1 MYPLRNHIPLHL
13 LPPKNDPFYSDLPY
27 ANPQLNTVDMQT
39 SCGYF
44 FFKVE
49 SCEIKLLLMQS
60 KENSSI
66 KNHWTIP
73 KGQLKEE
80 DSHEVRAMCRNA
92 KEHTKLDRIV
102 DYRMVDVEEMN
113 YNYGIL
119 KNGKVV
125 QKYVR
130 ALFAEMSPHHK
141 KVQLSKKYES
151 CMWVTKDKLTELF
164 TDLKVVIPVF
174 LFSHYMEAFKRFE
187 DFYFKRHG
195 ECESAHLRSLHQLQ
209 HYTSCYTRRN
219 EPWIKE
225 FKKTISELRIY
236 PEADHKPERLDQEE
250 TPEEARKYYKEFIK
264 ATNNVEPHLTH
275 PVADYDPLKNDQSNK
290 NDKQAEK
297 QADKQADK
305 KDVDSRKSS
314 PLEEI
319 FWD

>member
-13 LPPKNDPFYSDLPY
+13 LPPKNDPFYSDLPH
-27 ANPQLNTVDMQT
+27 ANPQINMNDMQT

-102 DYRMVDVEEMN
+102 DYRMIDVEEMN

-130 ALFAEMSPHHK
+130 ALFAEMNPRHK
-141 KVQLSKKYES
+141 IVELSNKYES

-164 TDLKVVIPVF
+164 SDKKIVLPVF
-174 LFSHYMEAFKRFE
+174 LFSHYMEAFNRFE

-209 HYTSCYTRRN
+209 HYTSCHTRRN

-225 FKKTISELRIY
+225 FKNTISQLRIY
-236 PEADHKPERLDQEE
+236 PEAGHKPERLNQER
-250 TPEEARKYYKEFIK
+250 TPEQEHQYYKDFIR

-290 NDKQAEK
+290 NDKQA
-297 QADKQADK
+297 DKQADK
-305 KDVDSRKSS
+305 KDDDSQKSS